1 MARTATARNTA
12 AQAAAVDINAKRA
25 EFAAALVTTN
35 PALVRA
41 AAPLALA
48 YSTPN
53 DMLAAL
59 EDADVAKRAALVAA
73 ATEEAETAA
82 LVAAA
87 LAAADAAIDG
97 LADGEY
103 KYQSMR
109 SDFLRVIAEELNSYA
124 QILRIGVNT
133 REPWFALHATK
144 LPEQISARRARV
156 LDTQRAAGHSNPDMS
171 WSRVREY
178 AREDA
183 AKRQWWGL
191 TPSVV
196 AAQAVVAAAAAETK
210 AARAAEKA
218 AAKTPH
224 AKAVSQVKSLAK
236 LAKGENSGLDT
247 PEIRAALTQLCAAF
261 SLDYGTI

>member
-1 MARTATARNTA
+1 MARTTARNTA

-25 EFAAALVTTN
+25 EFTAALAAVN

-48 YSTPN
+48 YDSAN
-53 DMLAAL
+53 DMLSAL
-59 EDADVAKRAALVAA
+59 EDADVAKRAALLAT
-73 ATEEAETAA
+73 ATEEAETAR
-82 LVAAA
+82 LVSTA
-87 LAAADAAIDG
+87 LAAVDDAIDG
-97 LADGEY
+97 LANGES
-103 KYQSMR
+103 KYQTMR
-109 SDFLRVIAEELNSYA
+109 ADFLRVIAEELNSYA
-124 QILRIGVNT
+124 QILRLGVNT
-133 REPWFALHATK
+133 REPWFDMHASK
-144 LPEQISARRARV
+144 LPEQIAARRARV

-171 WSRVREY
+171 WARVRGY

-183 AKRQWWGL
+183 AKRHWWGL

-210 AARAAEKA
+210 AARAAETK

-224 AKAVSQVKSLAK
+224 AKAVTQVKSLVK

>member
-25 EFAAALVTTN
+25 EFAAALVSFN
-35 PALVRA
+35 PALVAA

-48 YSTPN
+48 YDSAN

-59 EDADVAKRAALVAA
+59 EDADVAKRAAALAT
-73 ATEEAETAA
+73 ATEDAETAA
-82 LVAAA
+82 RVATA

-97 LADGEY
+97 LAQSDEHY
-103 KYQSMR
+103 LSMR
-109 SDFLRVIAEELNSYA
+109 ADFLRVIAEELNSYA
-124 QILRIGVNT
+124 QILRLGVNT
-133 REPWFALHATK
+133 REPWFDLHASK
-144 LPEQISARRARV
+144 LPEQIAARRAQ
-156 LDTQRAAGHSNPDMS
+156 LIYTQERIGHSNPDMS
-171 WSRVREY
+171 WARVRGY

-196 AAQAVVAAAAAETK
+196 EAQRIVAAAAAETK
-210 AARAAEKA
+210 AARAAETK

-224 AKAVSQVKSLAK
+224 AKAVTQVKSLVK
-236 LAKGENSGLDT
+236 LAKGAGSGLET
-247 PEIRAALTQLCAAF
+247 PEIHAALTQLCAAF